1 MYENA
6 NHKRSE
12 FELRLRKPN
21 RNRNRIAT
29 SKTTFDRRPRG
40 GDSAERTA
48 AAFARRGVYIR
59 SAWPRLHEWR
69 AAADLL
75 VTTASVAMT
84 TTTAT
89 MWTVCL
95 VAVAVVGTSVD
106 AAEAET
112 DNISYPSAAL
122 IAPTLRNTSKV
133 TAARALV
140 LALSRA
146 HRAARLVS

>member
-1 MYENA
+1 M
-6 NHKRSE
+6 
-12 FELRLRKPN
+12 
-21 RNRNRIAT
+21 
-29 SKTTFDRRPRG
+29 
-40 GDSAERTA
+40 
-48 AAFARRGVYIR
+48 
-59 SAWPRLHEWR
+59 
-69 AAADLL
+69 
-75 VTTASVAMT
+75 TTASVAMT

-95 VAVAVVGTSVD
+95 VAVTVVGTSVD